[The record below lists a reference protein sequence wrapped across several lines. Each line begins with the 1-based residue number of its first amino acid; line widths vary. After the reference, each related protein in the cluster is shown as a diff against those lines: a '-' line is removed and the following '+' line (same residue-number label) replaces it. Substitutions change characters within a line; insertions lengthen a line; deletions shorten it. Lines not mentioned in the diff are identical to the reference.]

1 MTKKIVF
8 LITGHFSKDERV
20 YYHQAKSLAQVGY
33 KIHIIS
39 TKEVFTDLDSN
50 ICINSYNDDG
60 LSQNDKINK
69 MVECV
74 NIILPDIIICDSPL
88 SVIASNLYKKKRK
101 VIIIYD
107 ITEWYPS
114 KKNLR
119 NQNFFGVIFK
129 FIALN
134 ILNLLAGFKTDK
146 LIFGEYYKSIPFR
159 ILFFW
164 KQHIYLS
171 YYPDLNYI
179 QYYPLKKIENQID
192 ILYSG
197 LMTKDKGIDSIFK
210 ALNLASDK
218 LQDIQFNLHIIGIF
232 PSESNFQHY
241 KNLCLKLNENFHVI
255 FEHKLPFL
263 EYCKVIGNTHLFFDL
278 REIDLENTYCLPIKL
293 FYYLACGRPMI
304 YSNLKAI
311 RKEVKNINFGYLCDP
326 TDFESIANQIIEYI
340 VKPELYIEHANNALE
355 LSHSVYNWNKIKN
368 DFNSFIDRK

>member
-8 LITGHFSKDERV
+8 LITAHFSKDERV
-20 YYHQAKSLAQVGY
+20 YYHQAKSLANVGY

-39 TKEVFTDLDSN
+39 TKEVLCDLESDIS
-50 ICINSYNDDG
+50 INSYNDDG
-60 LSQNDKINK
+60 FSQNDKIKK
-69 MVECV
+69 MVETV
-74 NIILPDIIICDSPL
+74 NDVLPDIIICDSPL
-88 SVIASNLYKKKRK
+88 SVVASNLYKKKRK

-119 NQNFFGVIFK
+119 NLSFIGVIFK

-134 ILNLLAGFKTDK
+134 ILNFVAGFKSDK

-179 QYYPLKKIENQID
+179 QYYPLKRIENQIE

-197 LMTKDKGIDSIFK
+197 LMTKDKGIDSIFN
-210 ALNLASDK
+210 AIDLASNK
-218 LQDIQFNLHIIGIF
+218 LQNIQFKLHIIGIF
-232 PSESNFQHY
+232 PSECDLQHY
-241 KNLCLKLNENFHVI
+241 KYLCSKQNENFHVI

-263 EYCKVIGNTHLFFDL
+263 EYCKVIGNTHLFLDL
-278 REIDLENTYCLPIKL
+278 RKIDLENKYCLPIKL
-293 FYYLACGRPMI
+293 FYYLACGRPII
-304 YSNLKAI
+304 YSNLNAI
-311 RKEVKNINFGYLCDP
+311 RKEIDNVNFGYLCDP
-326 TDFESIANQIIEYI
+326 TEIESIANQIIEYI
-340 VKPELYIEHANNALE
+340 VNPEIYIEHANNALE
-355 LSHSVYNWNKIKN
+355 LSHSKYNWNNINKE
-368 DFNSFIDRK
+368 FNSFIED